1 MLPPNSEPRTPNA
14 TRHPAPGTRREWGRH
29 SRPSPTWLRVTIDPE
44 PATPPVNPAV
54 LAVFLAALSMLG
66 PFSIDTIFPAF
77 PPIGREFGADPVAM
91 QQTVSV
97 YLISYAVMSLF
108 LGPWSDAHGRK
119 PVILAGTFLYAFS
132 SAAAALSLS
141 LPMLLVCRSLQGFSA
156 GAGMVVGRA
165 VIRDLLHGA
174 AAQRMMSQITMIFGI
189 APAIAPVVGAL
200 LLRAGG
206 WRGIFWYLALFAALL
221 AVVSAWWLRE
231 SHPIS
236 QRHPFAPRTLLE
248 TYRRIG
254 SEPRFC
260 ALALAAAMNFG
271 ALFLYIASAP
281 AFVLGLLRLS
291 ATGFP
296 WLFVPLIAGLTGGAW
311 LSGRLAGRISARQAI
326 SFGFCGI
333 ALACSLNLV
342 CCAIFPTPVLP
353 WSVLPMAIQ
362 AFGVSVSLPSLTLLA
377 LDCFPSQRGAASSVQ
392 AFCSLTCNALI
403 AGALSP
409 LLSGSASRL
418 ALGMLGLSAVA
429 LIGWCFYAV
438 KSAPEAEE
446 AKAGDQ
452 GLDLEVE
459 PPL

>member
-1 MLPPNSEPRTPNA
+1 VTTDPD
-14 TRHPAPGTRREWGRH
+14 PAK
-29 SRPSPTWLRVTIDPE
+29 
-44 PATPPVNPAV
+44 PPVQPTV

-77 PPIGREFGADPVAM
+77 PPIGREFAADPVAM

-97 YLISYAVMSLF
+97 YLVSYAVMSLF

-119 PVILAGTFLYAFS
+119 PVILGGTFLYAFS
-132 SAAAALSLS
+132 SAAAALSVS

-165 VIRDLLHGA
+165 IIRDLLQGA

-189 APAIAPVVGAL
+189 APAIAPVVGAFL
-200 LLRAGG
+200 LQTGG
-206 WRGIFWYLALFAALL
+206 WRGIFWSLALFATLL
-221 AVVSAWWLRE
+221 ASVSAWWFRE

-236 QRHPFAPRTLLE
+236 QRHPFAPKNLLE

-260 ALALAAAMNFG
+260 ALALTAAMNFG

-281 AFVLGLLRLS
+281 AFVLGLLRLP

-326 SFGFCGI
+326 NTGFLGI
-333 ALACSLNLV
+333 ASACALNLL
-342 CCAIFPTPVLP
+342 CCSIFPVPLLP
-353 WSVLPMAIQ
+353 WSVLPIALQ

-377 LDCFPSQRGAASSVQ
+377 LDCFPLQRGAASSVQ
-392 AFCSLTCNALI
+392 AFCSLAANALI

-409 LLSGSASRL
+409 LLSSSAPRL
-418 ALGMLGLSAVA
+418 ALGMSGLSATG
-429 LIGWCFYAV
+429 LIGWRLYAL
-438 KSAPEAEE
+438 KSAPQTSAV
-446 AKAGDQ
+446 KAGDQ
-452 GLDLEVE
+452 ALDFEVE